1 MTPIET
7 LLLEKEAPVAV
18 LKRIPVHLDTELKTR
33 FSQDEL
39 IEYNKKGSIDSIPNL
54 PHWKEVENQLH
65 REKAVFALID
75 SSLCWVDRS
84 YDRKVNWSNLILW
97 VTKKN
102 GFSNIDAQIIDV
114 VYDRKANIFYVVIGQ
129 HRVDLSLLCI
139 GPRALIAARIL
150 LLDEKLSVSEQI
162 QIESER
168 HHTEANNV
176 TDQKP
181 QEKLL
186 SGFTSGDAEALA
198 YCNFITA
205 HGIGVI
211 GQDHLHPD
219 IKFEK
224 ICKAPWAVQRA
235 IDTGGEKGKGTA
247 KEECSFALQLIR
259 DYMDCKSIDGRLI
272 QSITQYLFYFEKRLT
287 AVAKVMGLTH
297 HQFVRKFF
305 KNAFKEDEKDGM
317 LLETSELLKD
327 LSEFRGEMTVIP
339 VARLVKITNHYV
351 RRNKVDLTK
360 VDGRKKSEKGN
371 RWLSAEEDLFQNY
384 LQECKVGQI
393 LRQIPVNIINAI

>member
-1 MTPIET
+1 MTPLET
-7 LLLEKEAPVAV
+7 LLLEQEAPTAV

-33 FSQDEL
+33 FSEDEL
-39 IEYNKKGSIDSIPNL
+39 IEYNKKGAIDSIPNL
-54 PHWKEVENQLH
+54 PYWKEVENGFH

-97 VTKKN
+97 VAKKN

-114 VYDRKANIFYVVIGQ
+114 VYDRKANRFYVVIGQ

-150 LLDEKLSVSEQI
+150 LLDEKLEEKDQI
-162 QIESER
+162 KIESER

-219 IKFEK
+219 IEFKK
-224 ICKAPWAVQRA
+224 TCKAPWAVQRA
-235 IDTGGEKGKGTA
+235 IDTGGKKGEATA
-247 KEECSFALQLIR
+247 KEEASFALQLIR
-259 DYMDCKSIDGRLI
+259 DYMDCKDIDGRLI
-272 QSITQYLFYFEKRLT
+272 QSVTQYLFYFKKRLI
-287 AVAKVMGLTH
+287 AVAKVMGLSYD
-297 HQFVRKFF
+297 QFVRNFF
-305 KNAFKEDEKDGM
+305 KNAFDFDEKNGM
-317 LLETSELLKD
+317 LITTSELLKN
-327 LSEFRGEMTVIP
+327 LGEFRGEMTVIP
-339 VARLVKITNHYV
+339 VARLVKITNYYV
-351 RRNKVDLTK
+351 RRSKVDLTK
-360 VDGRKKSEKGN
+360 IDGRKKSEKGN
-371 RWLSAEEDLFQNY
+371 RWLSAEEDLFQSY
-384 LQECKVGQI
+384 LEVCKVGEI
-393 LRQIPVNIINAI
+393 VRPIPVGIINAI

>member
-1 MTPIET
+1 MTPLET
-7 LLLEKEAPVAV
+7 LLLEQEAPTAV
-18 LKRIPVHLDTELKTR
+18 LERIPVHLDTELKTK

-39 IEYNKKGSIDSIPNL
+39 IEYNKKGAIDSIPNL
-54 PHWKEVENQLH
+54 PYWKEVENGFH

-97 VTKKN
+97 VAKKN

-114 VYDRKANIFYVVIGQ
+114 VYDRKANRFYVVIGQ

-150 LLDEKLSVSEQI
+150 LLDEKLEEKDQI
-162 QIESER
+162 KIESER

-219 IKFEK
+219 IEFKK
-224 ICKAPWAVQRA
+224 TCKAPWAVQRA
-235 IDTGGEKGKGTA
+235 IDTGGKKGEATA
-247 KEECSFALQLIR
+247 KEEASFALQLIR
-259 DYMDCKSIDGRLI
+259 DYMDCKDIDGRLI
-272 QSITQYLFYFEKRLT
+272 QSVTQYLFYFKKRLI
-287 AVAKVMGLTH
+287 AVAKVMGLSYEE
-297 HQFVRKFF
+297 FVRNFF
-305 KNAFKEDEKDGM
+305 KNAFDFDEKNGM
-317 LLETSELLKD
+317 LITTSELLKN
-327 LSEFRGEMTVIP
+327 LGEFRGEMTVIP
-339 VARLVKITNHYV
+339 VARLVKITNYYV
-351 RRNKVDLTK
+351 RRSKVDLTK
-360 VDGRKKSEKGN
+360 IDGRKKSEKGN
-371 RWLSAEEDLFQNY
+371 RWLSAEEDLFQSY
-384 LQECKVGQI
+384 LEVCKVGEI
-393 LRQIPVNIINAI
+393 VRPIPVGIINAI